1 MSRKIYLNPG
11 HGGSDSG
18 AASLGRKEKD
28 DVLRLC
34 LRVKEILS
42 AQDCKVRLSREKDVD
57 ATIKEACA
65 DANNW
70 GADYF
75 LSVHRNTASPDATG
89 NEIWIYSKGND
100 AAVRK
105 ADTILSAVN
114 KATGLKNRGVKRGA
128 VSYTDF
134 GVNKYTNMYSSLLE
148 LGFITN
154 RKDNDALDKNFESLA
169 LALAKALLG
178 VVGSEYKELERKKGD
193 VNGDGKIT
201 AEDAREAL
209 RGAAKIENLNEA
221 EKRAADMNS
230 DGNVTAQDAREIL
243 RKAAKLE

>member
-1 MSRKIYLNPG
+1 MSKKIYLNPG

-18 AASLGRKEKD
+18 AVSSGRKEKD
-28 DVLRLC
+28 DVLRIC

-42 AQDCKVRLSREKDVD
+42 SQDCAVKLSREKDVD
-57 ATIKEACA
+57 ASIRDACA

-75 LSVHRNTASPDATG
+75 LSVHRNSASPDASG

-100 AAVRK
+100 TAVKK
-105 ADTILSAVN
+105 ADSVLSAVN

-134 GVNKYTNMYSSLLE
+134 GVNKYTNMYSALLE

-154 RKDNDALDKNFESLA
+154 RNDNDALDKNFESVSLG
-169 LALAKALLG
+169 LAKALLE
-178 VVGSEYKELERKKGD
+178 VVGASYKELERKKGD
-193 VNGDGKIT
+193 VNGDGKIS
-201 AEDAREAL
+201 AEDARTAL
-209 RGAAKIENLNEA
+209 RAAAKIENLNDA
-221 EKRAADMNS
+221 EKRAADINS
-230 DGNVTAQDAREIL
+230 DGNVTAEDARGIL